1 MAAGSGPRGEEQ
13 SRAEDGR
20 QAAGLGLGL
29 HSRRLAVPES
39 ALTVVPRIVPTVV
52 PRIVPRIV
60 PRGLGALLSRF
71 GPRV

>member
-1 MAAGSGPRGEEQ
+1 M
-13 SRAEDGR
+13 
-20 QAAGLGLGL
+20 
-29 HSRRLAVPES
+29 PES